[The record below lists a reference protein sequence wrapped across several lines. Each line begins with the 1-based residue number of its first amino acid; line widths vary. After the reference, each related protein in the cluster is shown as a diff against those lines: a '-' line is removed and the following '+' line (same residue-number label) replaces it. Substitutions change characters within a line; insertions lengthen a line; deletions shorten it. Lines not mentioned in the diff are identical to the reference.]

1 MSQLQAEFLDST
13 NAIYGTVLDA
23 SKWPEV
29 LERTARTAGAFGT
42 MLMLTDPVMPEL
54 EITVLSERIA
64 DQEAQTYVRSQL
76 SSDELYWVEALDRVP
91 ALTVLSDEQIWP
103 DRAEYDAM
111 PSVDW
116 LRSWNLYHRSAV
128 RLCAHG
134 GWRDTIAAVYP
145 SDRGGMTKSEGRGLD
160 TLLPHMAR
168 AMEIRRPFTLLKSR
182 YQAILSVLDRLGIG
196 VLVLLDDDHI
206 LLANC
211 EAERILDAGDGLR
224 RRLDGKLAIPEQMA
238 ADRPKSTLRGALAE
252 VRNGRAPEG
261 TTLYLERENG
271 FDPYV
276 IDIAVFQEDGI
287 ELGAP
292 VTATLLCMIDPEHR
306 DVISTRG
313 LERIYE
319 LTPAEAAVCSLMG
332 DGHSN
337 REIADIRG
345 VHLDTVKAQTKA
357 IYRKT
362 LCANRVELVQRAL
375 SIAPP
380 LLDSTGRREK

>member
-1 MSQLQAEFLDST
+1 VNQLQAEFLENTD
-13 NAIYGTVLDA
+13 AIYATVLDA

-42 MLMLTDPVMPEL
+42 MLMVTDRVMPDL

-64 DQEAQTYVRSQL
+64 DEEAQTYVRSQL
-76 SSDELYWVEALDRVP
+76 SSDELYWVEALDQVP

-103 DRAEYDAM
+103 ERAEYDAM

-134 GWRDTIAAVYP
+134 GWRDTIATVYP
-145 SDRGGMTKSEGRGLD
+145 SDRGGMTKDEGRRLD
-160 TLLPHMAR
+160 SLLPHIAR
-168 AMEIRRPFTLLKSR
+168 AMEIRRPFALLKSR
-182 YQAILSVLDRLGIG
+182 FQAILSVLDRLGIA

-206 LLANC
+206 LLANS
-211 EAERILDAGDGLR
+211 EAERILDVGDRLR
-224 RRLDGKLAIPEQMA
+224 RRLDGKLGIPE
-238 ADRPKSTLRGALAE
+238 RGEVGRSEPTLRGALAE
-252 VRNGRAPEG
+252 VRSGLAPEG
-261 TTLYLERENG
+261 TTLYLRRENG

-276 IDIAVFQEDGI
+276 IDIAVFHEAGI

-292 VTATLLCMIDPEHR
+292 VTATLLCMIDPERR

-313 LERIYE
+313 LERIYG

-332 DGHSN
+332 DGRSN

-345 VHLDTVKAQTKA
+345 VRLDTVKAQTKA

>member
-1 MSQLQAEFLDST
+1 MDRLQAEFLENTD
-13 NAIYGTVLDA
+13 AIYATVLDA

-29 LERTARTAGAFGT
+29 LERAARTVGAFGS
-42 MLMLTDPVMPEL
+42 MLMVTDQVMPDL

-64 DQEAQTYVRSQL
+64 DEEAQTYVRSQL
-76 SSDELYWVEALDRVP
+76 SSDELYWVGALDQVP

-103 DRAEYDAM
+103 EREEYDAM

-116 LRSWNLYHRSAV
+116 LRSWNLYHRCAV

-134 GWRDTIAAVYP
+134 GWRDTIATVYS
-145 SDRGGMTKSEGRGLD
+145 SDRSGMTKDEGGRLD
-160 TLLPHMAR
+160 SLLPHMAR
-168 AMEIRRPFTLLKSR
+168 AMEIRRPFALLKSR
-182 YQAILSVLDRLGIG
+182 YRAILSVLDRLGIG

-206 LLANC
+206 LLANN

-224 RRLDGKLAIPEQMA
+224 RGLDGKLAIPQRFSSCPPM
-238 ADRPKSTLRGALAE
+238 STLRGALAE
-252 VRNGRAPEG
+252 VRSGRAPEG
-261 TTLYLERENG
+261 TTLYIDRENG

-276 IDIAVFQEDGI
+276 IDIAVFHENGI
-287 ELGAP
+287 ELGSP
-292 VTATLLCMIDPEHR
+292 ITATLLCMIDPERR

-313 LERIYE
+313 LEQIYG
-319 LTPAEAAVCSLMG
+319 LTAAESAVCSLMG
-332 DGHSN
+332 AGHSN

-345 VHLDTVKAQTKA
+345 VHLDTVKSQTKA

-362 LCANRVELVQRAL
+362 LCANRIELVQRAL

-380 LLDSTGRREK
+380 LLDSTGRRQK